1 MKKWPT
7 TLLGSRD
14 IENFYRPELEMYFI
28 NRNRMA
34 FEHIIRFYQTDQ
46 LVYFPL
52 NFDRKMMKM
61 ELDFYRIGWRDINEV
76 LKSYQFEYMGDAEK
90 RYALFNDHHYST
102 WAKAYMIIELVF
114 LSISMFLFLFEDDSV
129 FKVFADEH
137 PVVKTITD
145 VANYICMAFFTFD
158 FIARAIVSLDKKEHF
173 KDLTTWLDIFALVP
187 FYSGLVVR
195 IVEDHTNSSINALD
209 VVQMLKI
216 FRIARIFKIIR
227 RSERLR
233 IILKILR
240 DCLSELSI
248 MLVVWILGVIMAGSV
263 VYFCENHIAL
273 MLLGKEN
280 ERFYSVLESSWWAQI
295 TMAAIGYGDIFPIF
309 YPGMIMTTLIIFGS
323 TIITAIPMT
332 FIIRRFSVEYEKVS
346 RRDRPQEVMGSHG
359 LQGTNLNSKE
369 FEEEIL
375 NRKLMEIL
383 ESNSVYKSVVDYRRK
398 TMLQRE
404 VAL

>member
-1 MKKWPT
+1 
-7 TLLGSRD
+7 
-14 IENFYRPELEMYFI
+14 MYFI

-52 NFDRKMMKM
+52 NFDRNMMKM

-90 RYALFNDHHYST
+90 RYALFNDHHYSA

-129 FKVFADEH
+129 FKVFAEEH
-137 PVVKTITD
+137 PVVKTLTD

-158 FIARAIVSLDKKEHF
+158 FIARAIVSLDKKEHC

-273 MLLGKEN
+273 MLLGKGN